1 MNRYTEELKQK
12 LAWQA
17 AFELRT
23 CPPDEILLAEHV
35 DQNLQRHL
43 SICHLCR
50 QQRELSKADLHAW
63 EILKNRFADNT
74 VRPATGTAR
83 QPGQVWTI
91 SSTAGGWNDEGR
103 YLQPPTVLLL
113 AQKDRSATWLVSQ
126 LYPDKR
132 LMAQRDVELG
142 EIFGFAQGWN
152 CYQVT
157 DSILD
162 KCIGRV
168 TQEQLDKVLKLSETS
183 SDEVPANNSV
193 LAFFRELERGVG
205 AQVQDQDIAS
215 AYTPSNETVL
225 EQLFGSI
232 ASVYKKL
239 TGYSVP
245 DYAETLLDL
254 LVGVSAPQAVVP
266 VTAATGITLQVN
278 IVSKQLDGALT
289 IKTVTASLTDSNWE
303 DGDYYVAGKL
313 HETLPENL
321 FLVASLSQDGT
332 VVSECQSSI
341 EKGSPYF
348 DIIFSNVA
356 EDICSIDNLTFILV
370 KP

>member
-1 MNRYTEELKQK
+1 MSKYTDELKQK

-17 AFELRT
+17 AYELRT
-23 CPPDEILLAEHV
+23 CPPDEVLLLQPV
-35 DQNLQRHL
+35 DQQLQRHL

-50 QQRELSKADLHAW
+50 QRRELQADQQQAW
-63 EILKNRFADNT
+63 EALKSRFTTAT
-74 VRPATGTAR
+74 VRPASGTNR

-91 SSTAGGWNDEGR
+91 NSKAGGWDENGR
-103 YLQPPTVLLL
+103 YLQPPTILLL
-113 AQKDRSATWLVSQ
+113 EQQVTSGRWLVSQ
-126 LYPDKR
+126 LYPDER
-132 LMAQRDVELG
+132 LMGQGDIELG
-142 EIFGFAQGWN
+142 STFGFAQGWN
-152 CYQVT
+152 CYQVS
-157 DSILD
+157 DSLLD
-162 KCIGRV
+162 RFIGCI
-168 TQEQLDKVLKLSETS
+168 TQTQLQTVLDLTAESGGE
-183 SDEVPANNSV
+183 PATENEV
-193 LAFFRELERGVG
+193 LAFFRQMERAIG
-205 AQVQDQDIAS
+205 ARMQTQDLVP
-215 AYTPSNETVL
+215 AYIPSNETVL

-232 ASVYKKL
+232 AAVYKKL
-239 TGYSVP
+239 TGFSVP

-254 LVGVSAPQAVVP
+254 LAGVSDPQAVMP

-348 DIIFSNVA
+348 DIMFSNVA
-356 EDICSIDNLTFILV
+356 EDICSINNLTFILV

>member
-1 MNRYTEELKQK
+1 MSRYTDELKQK

-17 AFELRT
+17 AYESRT
-23 CPPDEILLAEHV
+23 CPPDEVLLAQPV
-35 DQNLQRHL
+35 DEQLQRHL

-50 QQRELSKADLHAW
+50 QRRELQADQQQAW
-63 EILKNRFADNT
+63 EALKNRFTTAT
-74 VRPATGTAR
+74 VRPASGTNR

-91 SSTAGGWNDEGR
+91 NNKAGGWDENGR

-113 AQKDRSATWLVSQ
+113 EQQAASGRWLVSQ
-126 LYPDKR
+126 LYPDER
-132 LMAQRDVELG
+132 LIGQGDIELG
-142 EIFGFAQGWN
+142 STFGFAQGWN
-152 CYQVT
+152 CYQVS
-157 DSILD
+157 DSLLD
-162 KCIGRV
+162 RFIGCV
-168 TQEQLDKVLKLSETS
+168 TQSQLQTVLDLAAESGAEPATAN
-183 SDEVPANNSV
+183 EV
-193 LAFFRELERGVG
+193 LEFFRQMERAIG
-205 AQVQDQDIAS
+205 ARMQTQDLVP

-232 ASVYKKL
+232 ASVYNKL
-239 TGYSVP
+239 TGYRVP

-254 LVGVSAPQAVVP
+254 LAGVSDPQAVVP

-313 HETLPENL
+313 QASQPENL
-321 FLVASLSQDGT
+321 YLVASLNLEGRT
-332 VVSECQSSI
+332 ISECQSDI
-341 EKGSPYF
+341 KKGSPYF
-348 DIIFSNVA
+348 DIIFKGVVEEA
-356 EDICSIDNLTFILV
+356 CHIENLTLILV